1 VLGPLS
7 VKKNE
12 ERKKEVASLLADIVK
27 YIEKGRLTS
36 VTFRDLPEKGPLP
49 SSEESITFEESL
61 ICLVEVIKTVSADGC
76 VPERQRSA
84 VELDGRSPIHL
95 HWIFSVLENETGAR
109 CDRFGRRM
117 LSQK

>member
-49 SSEESITFEESL
+49 SSEESITFEDWRKSIDQPTRKSTRTDQFDSKINGIAHVVNL
-61 ICLVEVIKTVSADGC
+61 
-76 VPERQRSA
+76 
-84 VELDGRSPIHL
+84 
-95 HWIFSVLENETGAR
+95 
-109 CDRFGRRM
+109 FGRGD
-117 LSQK
+117 